1 MYMRYPEEVILSI
14 EENESIKK
22 FSDYAKAYNYAL
34 NVNGVVYSQEEEK
47 NKKQVK
53 YVKGRNFMNKIF
65 AVFKLENKDNGEE
78 QVIRG
83 IKND

>member
-1 MYMRYPEEVILSI
+1 MRYPEEVILSI